1 MYSVLNFIII
11 SHSFLF
17 NWIFKDNH
25 NFGWKVLWIMDCFL
39 LMDERKKQKKQYNY
53 TYKRKN
59 TQFRMFYFY
68 FYVVVFL
75 FFIFSWIKTNH
86 FWTLF
91 FYFIKQILAYM
102 KGESKKM
109 IIILPITFLLIDYY
123 SFNQRN
129 FTFVKIFFIV
139 LLGCQRHAREAQAY
153 CMLCRF

>member
-1 MYSVLNFIII
+1 MKEKNKRNNITTHTKEKIRNFAC
-11 SHSFLF
+11 F
-17 NWIFKDNH
+17 IFI
-25 NFGWKVLWIMDCFL
+25 FMLLCFCFL
-39 LMDERKKQKKQYNY
+39 YFLGLKQ
-53 TYKRKN
+53 T
-59 TQFRMFYFY
+59 TFE
-68 FYVVVFL
+68 
-75 FFIFSWIKTNH
+75 
-86 FWTLF
+86 
-91 FYFIKQILAYM
+91 QILAYM